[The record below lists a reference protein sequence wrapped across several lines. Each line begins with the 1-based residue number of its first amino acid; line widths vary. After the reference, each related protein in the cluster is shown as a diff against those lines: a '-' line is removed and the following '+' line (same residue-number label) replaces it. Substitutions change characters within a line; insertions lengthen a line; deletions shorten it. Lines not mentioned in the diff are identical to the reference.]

1 MGVDP
6 SQEGVLGGYVLTRAA
21 YLEVADEGP
30 YEPKNQLEIAT
41 VEVLR
46 TCVEFMTAAVLI
58 KELRRVAP
66 YVAAKKLSKT
76 GSIRVCMT
84 QQYSVLD

>member
-1 MGVDP
+1 MP
-6 SQEGVLGGYVLTRAA
+6 N
-21 YLEVADEGP
+21 EGP

-58 KELRRVAP
+58 KETEKNGS
-66 YVAAKKLSKT
+66 AKKLSKT
-76 GSIRVCMT
+76 GSIRVCT
-84 QQYSVLD
+84 YSVLDSAVMNVSLRRV